1 METKIDEDVFA
12 KIRAIA
18 DILRLDIEMNK
29 L

>member
-12 KIRAIA
+12 KIGTIA
-18 DILRLDIEMNK
+18 DILRLDIEMDK